1 MTKLRQKLSPVHFIS
16 SASNKKP
23 PAHTCSYLPR
33 NKNSLSMKKMV
44 NRLCCLKEACY
55 FIPTFIFEVFME
67 LLTYLVY
74 QYIIRFRS
82 LSSPGVFSLTSV
94 SISQIDSYRTNESLP
109 GAFVQ
114 PKANKL
120 NQRRDKFSENWRWDS
135 LNIVLKEEQI
145 KRLCFSGNKLEN
157 IDHVIRDENC

>member
-33 NKNSLSMKKMV
+33 NKNSLSLKKMV

-55 FIPTFIFEVFME
+55 LIPTFIFEVFME

-74 QYIIRFRS
+74 LIYYSFSFTQLPLS
-82 LSSPGVFSLTSV
+82 L
-94 SISQIDSYRTNESLP
+94 LP
-109 GAFVQ
+109 DFCV
-114 PKANKL
+114 NFL
-120 NQRRDKFSENWRWDS
+120 D
-135 LNIVLKEEQI
+135 
-145 KRLCFSGNKLEN
+145 
-157 IDHVIRDENC
+157 